1 MLFQLFTFNSQLS
14 PINSIPHSVP
24 LQQTASETDGRY
36 GSVGSQVFQ
45 IQRHT
50 KTEQMFPPKTPELP
64 ISKSITF

>member
-1 MLFQLFTFNSQLS
+1 MQ
-14 PINSIPHSVP
+14 VC
-24 LQQTASETDGRY
+24 GRKNIEKKLY
-36 GSVGSQVFQ
+36 EQAKMIIFCFSYEQAFQ